1 MKYLRNPV
9 DHKVVVAT
17 PLMAKKLFRYGWEY
31 VTKRDWV
38 EYQRAQVQAAM
49 VKNMPSV
56 RTFLGRVQ

>member
-9 DHKVVVAT
+9 DGKIAVAT

-49 VKNMPSV
+49 VRNIPAV
-56 RTFLGRVQ
+56 RPFLGRVQ

>member
-31 VTKRDWV
+31 VTKRDWI
-38 EYQRAQVQAAM
+38 EFQRAQVQAAM
-49 VKNMPSV
+49 ARNIKAARP
-56 RTFLGRVQ
+56 FLGRVQ